1 MICKYSPCVTWDS
14 GIFQSW
20 QEFNLFEVF
29 RKYSWSMIAV
39 LEKNKTLILSSLLL
53 QQSLSYTATLSY
65 NLYPWIQTISRANL
79 FQYKK
84 ITNYIVAYFG
94 LQGTVAGFGVTDL
107 WLGSPGWCYW
117 PVTGQSRVM
126 LAPTR
131 ALTQPPTTALR
142 APLLRSDTF
151 LQDRPILG
159 YSGANTS
166 GSWHT
171 ALSPISAVKV
181 FYWDKLWGDT
191 ACFSAHMQKSFG

>member
-107 WLGSPGWCYW
+107 WLGSPGWCW
-117 PVTGQSRVM
+117 PPHGLLPSLPPRRSGRHCSGQTRSSRTGRSWGTLVQTHQVHDT
-126 LAPTR
+126 LHWV
-131 ALTQPPTTALR
+131 
-142 APLLRSDTF
+142 PLV
-151 LQDRPILG
+151 Q
-159 YSGANTS
+159 
-166 GSWHT
+166 
-171 ALSPISAVKV
+171 
-181 FYWDKLWGDT
+181 
-191 ACFSAHMQKSFG
+191 